1 MKIMIKTVLLVVAV
15 ALSLS
20 VPSGTA
26 NAGAGVCFRE
36 YQACIAAGYDIVT
49 CEAAYWECRGAPPPA
64 RVAGGAGVAGFLKA
78 DV

>member
-1 MKIMIKTVLLVVAV
+1 MKTMIKTVLLVVAV

-36 YQACIAAGYDIVT
+36 YQACIAAGYDIIT
-49 CEAAYWECRGAPPPA
+49 CEAAYWECRGLPPPA
-64 RVAGGAGVAGFLKA
+64 RVAGGAGVVGILKESI
-78 DV
+78 